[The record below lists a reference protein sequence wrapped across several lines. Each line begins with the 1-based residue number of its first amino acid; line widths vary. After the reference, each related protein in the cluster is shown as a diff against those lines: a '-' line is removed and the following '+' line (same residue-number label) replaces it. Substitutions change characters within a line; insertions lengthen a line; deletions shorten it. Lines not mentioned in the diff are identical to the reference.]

1 MGEQN
6 YSNHRRYVPLYHGLT
21 FAIIV
26 LLLVSS
32 IYYTI
37 AEIVNHSSLKPGLF
51 LFLISIAF
59 LSLFYYARSFAER
72 GVRLIGGCRA
82 SGQRGQRSPFGR
94 SCVGRR
100 FRSRRRPPAPRSG
113 WLPPARG
120 LPWSGWRWLLSTRSR
135 VELTRPSGEG
145 SCQRRDREAANFK
158 LSLV

>member
-72 GVRLIGGCRA
+72 AQDRAIRAEENFRYYLLTGKPLDKKLTIQQIIGLRFASDEEFPDLVKRA
-82 SGQRGQRSPFGR
+82 LDENLGNEDIKKA
-94 SCVGRR
+94 VKN
-100 FRSRRRPPAPRSG
+100 
-113 WLPPARG
+113 
-120 LPWSGWRWLLSTRSR
+120 WRADNNR
-135 VELTRPSGEG
+135 
-145 SCQRRDREAANFK
+145 C
-158 LSLV
+158 